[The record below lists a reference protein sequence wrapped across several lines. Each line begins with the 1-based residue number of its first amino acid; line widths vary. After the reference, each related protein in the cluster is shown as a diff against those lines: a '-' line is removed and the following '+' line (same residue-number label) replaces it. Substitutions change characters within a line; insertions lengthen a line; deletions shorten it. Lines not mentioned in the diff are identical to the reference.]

1 MKKLVVLFAVL
12 LLSGCSGN
20 ITLEQLEYPSEVREY
35 TVQEPQTWGTSE
47 PSKAETVY
55 FSDSLFNQFR
65 ESTYMQVRLVT
76 DDTESVLIVDIPNH
90 EVILDGIK
98 HNYLMNKT
106 FSLVGNDWV
115 EVSDIVEIPDWE
127 LLNFENVLTPWLT
140 LTEGYHISVG
150 TKGEKIEDYEYYTF
164 KAPVA
169 SDEVRGVQYERLLDA
184 EVIYVFCN
192 KSLVSLA
199 IDVGYVISGNEY
211 HSYKSIRLE
220 ELR

>member
-65 ESTYMQVRLVT
+65 ESTYMQVRLIT

-184 EVIYVFCN
+184 EVTYVFCN

-211 HSYKSIRLE
+211 HSYKSIKLE

>member
-1 MKKLVVLFAVL
+1 MTKLVVLFAVL

-164 KAPVA
+164 KVPVA

-184 EVIYVFCN
+184 EVTYVFCN